1 MVAINQSSSA
11 LNTTNQLTNRRD
23 QEDER
28 VASGRRINRA
38 ADDPAGLQISER
50 LTAEINQSSQLRTN
64 AQDQINANAV
74 QEGQFSAINDN
85 LQRANELAVQAGNP
99 LADSDAIQG
108 ELDQITEQVNTLAEE
123 ALGNPNLLSGVNA
136 NDPSAAQDAINTAL
150 STINEQSAAVGA
162 DSNALSSQVST
173 YQAEVV
179 NVSEGRSR
187 IQDTD
192 VASTSANQQQL
203 DVLVRA
209 SITAQRDDENARR
222 GVLIDQIV

>member
-108 ELDQITEQVNTLAEE
+108 ELDQITEQVNALAEE

-162 DSNALSSQVST
+162 DNNALSSQVST

-209 SITAQRDDENARR
+209 SITAQT
-222 GVLIDQIV
+222 

>member
-74 QEGQFSAINDN
+74 QEGQFLAINDN

-108 ELDQITEQVNTLAEE
+108 ELDQITEQVNALAEE

>member
-74 QEGQFSAINDN
+74 QEGQFSAISDN

-108 ELDQITEQVNTLAEE
+108 ELDQITEQVNALAEE

>member
-187 IQDTD
+187 TQDTD

-209 SITAQRDDENARR
+209 SITAQRDDEDARR

>member
-108 ELDQITEQVNTLAEE
+108 ELDQITEQVNALAEE